1 MKFSAFTSRR
11 AALALLLTVFSIH
24 TVACGEIDRRRNIQN
39 CKFSLVDID
48 LVEFGLENIK
58 LRAVIEAFN
67 PTESEALLDK
77 FDFSLSLNG
86 KKVGSGTNQAST
98 PIAPGGKAA
107 LTFEFSAALAELGSQ
122 LFSALVQGGS
132 LQYRIDGL
140 AFVPLIFGQQLEL
153 PLSFEDQFQPLS
165 GGESGPGWQSL
176 VPGISGANQA
186 AE

>member
-1 MKFSAFTSRR
+1 MFFQPFASRR
-11 AALALLLTVFSIH
+11 LALALLAVVAIH
-24 TVACGEIDRRRNIQN
+24 TVACGEMDRRRNIQN

-58 LRAVIEAFN
+58 LRAVLEAFN

-86 KKVGSGTNQAST
+86 KKVGSGTNQLST
-98 PIAPGGKAA
+98 PIPPGGKAS

-122 LFSALVQGGS
+122 LFSALVQGGA

-140 AFVPLIFGQQLEL
+140 AFVPLIFGQQLEI
-153 PLSFEDQFQPLS
+153 PLSFEDKFEPLS
-165 GGESGPGWQSL
+165 SEDSGPGWPSL
-176 VPGISGANQA
+176 TPGFSGAN
-186 AE
+186 